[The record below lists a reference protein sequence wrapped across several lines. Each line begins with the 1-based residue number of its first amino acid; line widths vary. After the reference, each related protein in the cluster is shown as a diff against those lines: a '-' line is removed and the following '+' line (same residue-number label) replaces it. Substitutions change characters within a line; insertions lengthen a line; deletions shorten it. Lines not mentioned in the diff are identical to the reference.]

1 MESTQGHWGSNAC
14 GDGKVHVI
22 PNKDKQ
28 VTVCETRKRMT
39 GQPVRSLGACHED
52 RHYRIKPSI
61 WFWKQKWQTSI
72 LSPLLGSQE
81 LKAMKKKWLKLKSLQ
96 EIFVDSKPTT
106 ILSDV
111 RAKMCDEESSIVREQ
126 EDWSLLSNQIVGH
139 EN

>member
-1 MESTQGHWGSNAC
+1 
-14 GDGKVHVI
+14 
-22 PNKDKQ
+22 
-28 VTVCETRKRMT
+28 
-39 GQPVRSLGACHED
+39 
-52 RHYRIKPSI
+52 
-61 WFWKQKWQTSI
+61 
-72 LSPLLGSQE
+72 
-81 LKAMKKKWLKLKSLQ
+81 MKKKWLKLKSLQ